1 MNASR
6 QPRLMLSVSSIAGDD
21 VLTAQRICDM
31 AREYGYRAGLVVNV
45 NGPEWR
51 LREDAP
57 ALELILDSAA
67 RGHEILL
74 GGLGPLYHSSGQVEK
89 GEFFQLGRHESSLRI
104 NGACRQLAQLGIH
117 PRVFAPSR
125 WGASSGAME
134 AAWKAGFE
142 VAADAYHVW
151 DLVGDIAHPVRVLAF
166 GEGFGA
172 AKWWRRNVL
181 RTVQR
186 MVAKGHDVRI
196 SVSAGKATKDSVFRD
211 LERALHILHGAGYV
225 GTTYEA
231 FVRPQEV
238 VAGRRV
244 GVA

>member
-1 MNASR
+1 M
-6 QPRLMLSVSSIAGDD
+6 
-21 VLTAQRICDM
+21 
-31 AREYGYRAGLVVNV
+31 
-45 NGPEWR
+45 
-51 LREDAP
+51 
-57 ALELILDSAA
+57 
-67 RGHEILL
+67 
-74 GGLGPLYHSSGQVEK
+74 GGLGLYHSSGQVEK

-151 DLVGDIAHPVRVLAF
+151 GLVGDIAHPVRVLAF
-166 GEGFGA
+166 GEGS
-172 AKWWRRNVL
+172 VL
-181 RTVQR
+181 RSGGAEMCCAQFS
-186 MVAKGHDVRI
+186 AWSPSHDVRI

-211 LERALHILHGAGYV
+211 LERALHILHSAGYV
-225 GTTYEA
+225 GTTYESFA
-231 FVRPQEV
+231 HPQEV